1 MSRDV
6 LGWIA
11 PWSSRGAKGSWMRS
25 FSVATQRE
33 QTRAMR
39 PSRMTLERRYT
50 GVGRPQQSQ
59 TSIIAIAIDIATRSL
74 G

>member
-1 MSRDV
+1 
-6 LGWIA
+6 
-11 PWSSRGAKGSWMRS
+11 MRS